1 MIKLNFKS
9 KDIHRVMSERFN
21 MDYDTSVKAWLLRL
35 SVMWR
40 EADDALHDKEC
51 SSFIFSRLELVL
63 ADMILLCIATLHH
76 LGVRNI
82 ENLLRRRLDENDRN
96 NKIKELMK

>member
-1 MIKLNFKS
+1 
-9 KDIHRVMSERFN
+9 MSERFK
-21 MDYDTSVKAWLLRL
+21 MDYDASMKAWLLRM
-35 SVMWR
+35 SVLWR

-51 SSFIFSRLELVL
+51 SRFIYSRFELVI
-63 ADMILLCIATLHH
+63 ADMILLCMAILHR